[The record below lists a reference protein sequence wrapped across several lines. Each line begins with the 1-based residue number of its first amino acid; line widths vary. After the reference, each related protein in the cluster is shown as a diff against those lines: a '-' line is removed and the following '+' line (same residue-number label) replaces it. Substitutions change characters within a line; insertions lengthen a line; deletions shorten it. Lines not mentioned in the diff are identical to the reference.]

1 MIAYIFE
8 EEIEKKKDYIAID
21 LIYQGK
27 FIPKVFN
34 LDDSILALKDA
45 LYNAIPDIEN
55 KDIFFLYNGI
65 VLSEMEKTFRDY
77 AITSG
82 DKILVG
88 DLDNFVDFNENKGE
102 KKDEFI
108 IVQFISTDQLINIAI
123 RGNKFAP
130 LYILENELYNM
141 FPDYR
146 NKNCYFLANGWKC
159 DKNKTLEEN
168 KIENGDKLIV
178 VINEDEEEN

>member
-1 MIAYIFE
+1 
-8 EEIEKKKDYIAID
+8 
-21 LIYQGK
+21 
-27 FIPKVFN
+27 
-34 LDDSILALKDA
+34 
-45 LYNAIPDIEN
+45 
-55 KDIFFLYNGI
+55 
-65 VLSEMEKTFRDY
+65 MEKTFRDY

-88 DLDNFVDFNENKGE
+88 DLDNFVVFNENKGE

-108 IVQFISTDQLINIAI
+108 IVHFISTDQHINIAI
-123 RGNKFAP
+123 RGNKSAP
-130 LYILENELYNM
+130 LCILENELYNM

-146 NKNCYFLANGWKC
+146 NKNCYFLGNGWKC
-159 DKNKTLEEN
+159 DKKKTLEEN